1 MTPNADEGTRIDRW
15 LWAIRLFKTRQ
26 IAAAAVKG
34 GKVTLNG
41 DRPKPA
47 KLVRVGDELVVTK
60 EGYRHHIKV
69 LITGEKRVSAPIAA
83 TMYEES
89 DASVAARE
97 ERSAQMKAAN
107 LGMVRGDG
115 RPTKRDR
122 RLLDDLKRGG

>member
-1 MTPNADEGTRIDRW
+1 MTQNADDGTRIDRW

-41 DRPKPA
+41 QRPKAA
-47 KLVRVGDELVVTK
+47 KLVHVGDSLVVTK
-60 EGYRHHIKV
+60 EGYRHHIEV
-69 LITGEKRVSAPIAA
+69 LKTGEKRVSATIAA
-83 TMYEES
+83 TMYQESEES
-89 DASVAARE
+89 LAARE
-97 ERSAQMKAAN
+97 ERAATIKAAN

>member
-1 MTPNADEGTRIDRW
+1 MTQNPDDSVRIDRW

-41 DRPKPA
+41 QRPKPA
-47 KLVRVGDELVVTK
+47 KSVKPGDELVVTK
-60 EGYRHHIKV
+60 EGYRHHIRV
-69 LITGEKRVSAPIAA
+69 LVTGEKRVSATVAV

-89 DASVAARE
+89 EASVAERE
-97 ERSAQMKAAN
+97 EQAARRRAAN
-107 LGMVRGDG
+107 LGVVRGDG

>member
-1 MTPNADEGTRIDRW
+1 M
-15 LWAIRLFKTRQ
+15 
-26 IAAAAVKG
+26 KG